1 MARRDMG
8 TLVELRASPKSQEE
22 APAAFLATAQKPNV
36 YMRPRSS
43 EGHMCDASKPG
54 SSSSEKERIVWAQ
67 NEIAAAV
74 QPFSNTGVHGD
85 GHLAFFFW

>member
-1 MARRDMG
+1 MG

-43 EGHMCDASKPG
+43 EGHMCIGTHIFALQTAKPDTQ
-54 SSSSEKERIVWAQ
+54 SI
-67 NEIAAAV
+67 
-74 QPFSNTGVHGD
+74 
-85 GHLAFFFW
+85 L